1 MMSSSSTQHA
11 SSRRD
16 VRTEQALIEA
26 SHILVSTSNANLD
39 DILRIIAETTSA
51 KCAFIFGHDW
61 DENRYTLRDLISEDI
76 LLWHRGNRE
85 AREAWI
91 DRHRNA
97 IPEDDSEFV
106 VLPGSPQATLDA
118 TEDPS
123 KNGHIKQIVVPILA
137 KHDRFIG
144 YLGIEHTNAAKDI
157 AADYRHTLS
166 LFSDLLAGYFSRIKT
181 EVELRASE
189 ERWRSLVEYHPDPI
203 IITLD
208 GRIVYANAASAHAL
222 GANSP
227 SQLRKY
233 SMRDF
238 VSAESYD
245 EVCEG
250 WNRQMRTSTPTPF
263 EHELIRLDGNER
275 IVESVATAISYKG
288 QAATQTV
295 FRDITDRRDSERRYS
310 TFVQTI
316 SEGIWHLDLLPPISV
331 EAHMDLQLQYIAEQ
345 AVLTECNN
353 VMASLWETP
362 QDQLIGQHLY
372 ELAGPINSTILDAF
386 LKAGYRLHN
395 HNVSISVD
403 HETTRHFV
411 VNAVGQVNRGALRAI
426 WGSCIE
432 VTDHVEMER
441 RLVAALE
448 EQQER
453 IGHDLHDSVGQLL
466 TGIRILSSNL
476 AENFHQRGDPH
487 AETVQKVAAF
497 ASEASEY
504 VRNIYRG
511 LAPPQLFRDGLTVA
525 LEELAAST
533 NGIGDITC
541 IFKGDTIEH
550 LSNRD
555 INLQLYRIAQ
565 EATNN
570 ALKHADASVIE
581 IMLTT
586 EKDYIVLEV
595 TDDGAGFDSNQNYTE
610 SLGLYSMQRRASCI
624 QASLDI
630 LSRPD
635 YGTTIRV
642 EVPTS
647 G

>member
-1 MMSSSSTQHA
+1 
-11 SSRRD
+11 
-16 VRTEQALIEA
+16 
-26 SHILVSTSNANLD
+26 
-39 DILRIIAETTSA
+39 
-51 KCAFIFGHDW
+51 
-61 DENRYTLRDLISEDI
+61 
-76 LLWHRGNRE
+76 
-85 AREAWI
+85 
-91 DRHRNA
+91 
-97 IPEDDSEFV
+97 
-106 VLPGSPQATLDA
+106 
-118 TEDPS
+118 
-123 KNGHIKQIVVPILA
+123 
-137 KHDRFIG
+137 
-144 YLGIEHTNAAKDI
+144 
-157 AADYRHTLS
+157 
-166 LFSDLLAGYFSRIKT
+166 
-181 EVELRASE
+181 
-189 ERWRSLVEYHPDPI
+189 
-203 IITLD
+203 
-208 GRIVYANAASAHAL
+208 
-222 GANSP
+222 
-227 SQLRKY
+227 
-233 SMRDF
+233 
-238 VSAESYD
+238 
-245 EVCEG
+245 
-250 WNRQMRTSTPTPF
+250 
-263 EHELIRLDGNER
+263 
-275 IVESVATAISYKG
+275 
-288 QAATQTV
+288 
-295 FRDITDRRDSERRYS
+295 
-310 TFVQTI
+310 
-316 SEGIWHLDLLPPISV
+316 
-331 EAHMDLQLQYIAEQ
+331 
-345 AVLTECNN
+345 
-353 VMASLWETP
+353 MASLWETP

-372 ELAGPINSTILDAF
+372 ELAGPVNSTILDAF

>member
-1 MMSSSSTQHA
+1 MMFSTDIQRT
-11 SSRRD
+11 STNRD
-16 VRTEQALIEA
+16 VRIERALIEA
-26 SHILVSTSNANLD
+26 SHILVSTSDADLSAV
-39 DILRIIAETTSA
+39 LRIIAEATSA
-51 KCAFIFGHDW
+51 QCAFIAGHDW
-61 DENRYTLRDLISEDI
+61 DDGGYSLRDLIADDI
-76 LLWHRGNRE
+76 LLWHGEGRT
-85 AREAWI
+85 AHDAWI
-91 DRHRNA
+91 RQHRDA
-97 IPEDDSEFV
+97 VLDDESEILFV
-106 VLPGSPQATLDA
+106 PGSPQAALGAPD
-118 TEDPS
+118 EPQQ
-123 KNGHIKQIVVPILA
+123 NGHAKQIVVPILA

-144 YLGIEHTNAAKDI
+144 YLGIEH
-157 AADYRHTLS
+157 ADPTQRLSGEYRHTLS
-166 LFSDLLAGYFSRIKT
+166 LFSDLLASYFSRVKT
-181 EVELRASE
+181 EAELRASE
-189 ERWRSLVEYHPDPI
+189 ERWRSLVEHHPDPI
-203 IITLD
+203 IVTLA
-208 GRIVYANAASAHAL
+208 GRIVYANAASAQAL
-222 GANSP
+222 GADSP
-227 SQLRKY
+227 VKLCTY

-245 EVCEG
+245 EVCAV
-250 WNRQMRTSTPTPF
+250 WDQQKCVDDPAPF

-295 FRDITDRRDSERRYS
+295 FRDITERRDSERRYS

-316 SEGIWHLDLLPPISV
+316 SEGIWHLDLVTPISID
-331 EAHMDLQLQYIAEQ
+331 AHTDVQLQHIAEQ
-345 AVLTECNN
+345 TVLAECNK
-353 VMASLWETP
+353 VMAKFWGAP
-362 QDQLIGQHLY
+362 QEELIGRHLH
-372 ELAGPINSTILDAF
+372 ELIGPIDSTIIDAF
-386 LKAGYRLHN
+386 LEAGYHLHN

-403 HETTRHFV
+403 DETTQHFV

-476 AENFHQRGDPH
+476 TEDFKASEDPH
-487 AETVQKVAAF
+487 YETVQKVSSF

-511 LAPPQLFRDGLTVA
+511 LAPPQLFRDGLMVA

-533 NGIGDITC
+533 HGVGDVTC
-541 IFKGDTIEH
+541 IFKGDPVAD

-555 INLQLYRIAQ
+555 IDLQLYRIAQ

-570 ALKHADASVIE
+570 ALKHAEASVIE
-581 IMLTT
+581 IILTT
-586 EKDYIVLEV
+586 GDGHIVLEV
-595 TDDGAGFDSNQNYTE
+595 TDDGVGFDSNRKYTD

-624 QASLDI
+624 RASLDI

-635 YGTTIRV
+635 YGTTVRV
-642 EVPTS
+642 EVPIPA
-647 G
+647 